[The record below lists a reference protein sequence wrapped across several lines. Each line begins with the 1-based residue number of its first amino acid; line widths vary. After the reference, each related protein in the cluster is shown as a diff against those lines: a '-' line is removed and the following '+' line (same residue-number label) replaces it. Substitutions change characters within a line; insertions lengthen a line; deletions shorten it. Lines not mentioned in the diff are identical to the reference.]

1 MLPKE
6 IKISEFDYELP
17 EERIA
22 LYPVEP
28 RDASKLLKLQ
38 GDVIDHFNFRDLPNL
53 LPSDSMLVFNQTKV
67 IEARLKIQKE
77 NGVQIEIFLL
87 EPTFPFTSVIRTMS
101 VSGQVQWKCMVG
113 NKKRWKA
120 GDSISFKGIK
130 FEWVDRE
137 NDIISVEWNGE
148 RLFAEL
154 LSEIGNMPIPPYI
167 KRSANEKDREVY
179 QTVYANEEGS
189 VAAPTAGLHFTENV
203 LKGLEEKG
211 FKKEFI
217 TLHVGAG
224 TFKPVSAENALEH
237 EMHAEKMFFTRQ
249 NIVNIMQHNG
259 PIIPVGTT
267 AMRSL
272 ESLYWFGVG
281 LLNGKLAEFKI
292 GQYFPYEH
300 DSTADKANAL
310 AAILEFMDKHQ
321 LENLEGS
328 TSIYIVPGYRF
339 RICRGII
346 TNFHQPKSTLLLLI
360 SALIGD
366 RWKTVYQEAMNRDY
380 RFLSFGD
387 SSLLLPDF

>member
-1 MLPKE
+1 MLPEE
-6 IKISEFDYELP
+6 IKISDFDYELP

-28 RDASKLLKLQ
+28 RDSSKLLKLQ
-38 GDVIDHFNFRDLPNL
+38 GDNIGHHHFRDLPEL
-53 LPSDSMLVFNQTKV
+53 LPAESMLVFNQTKV

-77 NGVQIEIFLL
+77 SGAQIEIFLL
-87 EPTFPFTSVIRTMS
+87 EPTFPFSSVMRTMGI
-101 VSGQVQWKCMVG
+101 SGKVHWKVMIG

-120 GDSISFKGIK
+120 EDNIEWNGISFGWI
-130 FEWVDRE
+130 DRE
-137 NDIISVEWNGE
+137 KDIISIEWKDS

-154 LSEIGNMPIPPYI
+154 LAEIGNMPIPPYI

-189 VAAPTAGLHFTENV
+189 VAAPTAGLHFTDEV
-203 LKGLEEKG
+203 LSHLELNG
-211 FKKEFI
+211 YKKEFI

-237 EMHAEKMFFTRQ
+237 EMHAEKMFFSRQ
-249 NIVNIMQHNG
+249 NILNIMQHQG
-259 PIIPVGTT
+259 PVIPVGTT

-272 ESLYWFGVG
+272 ESLYWFGAG
-281 LLNGKLAEFKI
+281 LLEGKLDEFNI
-292 GQYFPYEH
+292 SQYFPYEQ
-300 DSTADKANAL
+300 DSKASKEAAL
-310 AAILEFMDKHQ
+310 AAIIHYMDNRQ
-321 LENLEGS
+321 LESLEGS
-328 TSIYIVPGYRF
+328 TSIYIIPGYRF
-339 RICRGII
+339 RICNGII

-366 RWKTVYQEAMNRDY
+366 RWKNVYNEAMERDY

-387 SSLLLPDF
+387 SSLLLP

>member
-1 MLPKE
+1 MLPEE
-6 IKISEFDYELP
+6 IKISDFDYELP
-17 EERIA
+17 EDRIA
-22 LYPVEP
+22 HYPVAP
-28 RDASKLLKLQ
+28 RDASKLLKLK
-38 GDVIDHFNFRDLPNL
+38 GDVINHYNFRDLPNL

-87 EPTFPFTSVIRTMS
+87 EPTFPFSSVIRTMS
-101 VSGQVQWKCMVG
+101 VSGQVYWKSMIG

-120 GDSISFKGIK
+120 GDCINFKGII

-137 NDIISVEWNGE
+137 NDIISIQWNDE

-154 LSEIGNMPIPPYI
+154 LAEIGNMPIPPYI

-203 LKGLEEKG
+203 LKGLEEKS

-249 NIVNIMQHNG
+249 NIVNIMQHNA

-281 LLNGKLAEFKI
+281 LLQEKIAEFKI

-300 DSTADKANAL
+300 DSDESKKAALTAV
-310 AAILEFMDKHQ
+310 LEYMDKHR

-339 RICRGII
+339 RICGGII

-366 RWKTVYQEAMNRDY
+366 RWKTVYKEAMAYDY

-387 SSLLLPDF
+387 SSLLLPDN

>member
-1 MLPKE
+1 M
-6 IKISEFDYELP
+6 
-17 EERIA
+17 
-22 LYPVEP
+22 
-28 RDASKLLKLQ
+28 
-38 GDVIDHFNFRDLPNL
+38 G
-53 LPSDSMLVFNQTKV
+53 
-67 IEARLKIQKE
+67 
-77 NGVQIEIFLL
+77 
-87 EPTFPFTSVIRTMS
+87 
-101 VSGQVQWKCMVG
+101 VSGKVHWKAMIG
-113 NKKRWKA
+113 NKKRWKTEDMIEWN
-120 GDSISFKGIK
+120 GISFS
-130 FEWVDRE
+130 WVDRE
-137 NDIISVEWNGE
+137 KDIISIEWKDS

-154 LSEIGNMPIPPYI
+154 LAEIGNMPIPPYI

-189 VAAPTAGLHFTENV
+189 VAAPTAGLHFTDEV
-203 LKGLEEKG
+203 LCQLDHKG

-237 EMHAEKMFFTRQ
+237 EMHAEKMFFSRQ
-249 NIVNIMQHNG
+249 NIVNIMQHQG

-281 LLNGKLAEFKI
+281 LLEGKLDEFNI
-292 GQYFPYEH
+292 NQYFPYEQEAGFAKGA
-300 DSTADKANAL
+300 SL
-310 AAILEFMDKHQ
+310 AAVLEYMDSQQ

-339 RICRGII
+339 RICNGII

-360 SALIGD
+360 SALIGES
-366 RWKTVYQEAMNRDY
+366 WKTVYKVAMERAY

-387 SSLLLPDF
+387 SSLLLP